1 MIKIKDLFDSC
12 QMLTCDNLGYN
23 LPRYEIN
30 TPSYFFSLGNDNFE
44 KHSCSEFYIEHNFG
58 DCHNKIVNVPLLSV
72 NDFCPKKAVAGLF
85 KSIFELSYKE
95 DTDNNLTKEQFLH
108 FLKMEEIEFK
118 INDLELDC
126 LVCGEKSGK
135 WIKEN
140 ITQNIKVFILED
152 LPENAVLDLPEPEH
166 TGVLAVK
173 CTDNIVDSFG
183 IMIRDNNFRSVVI
196 TDL

>member
-1 MIKIKDLFDSC
+1 MKIKELIDIIPPILLFDTLNGAC
-12 QMLTCDNLGYN
+12 
-23 LPRYEIN
+23 PKYEIN
-30 TPSYFFSLGNDNFE
+30 TSNCFVSLGNDNFE
-44 KHSCSEFYIEHNFG
+44 KYGCSDFYKWLNI
-58 DCHNKIVNVPLLSV
+58 PLLSI
-72 NDFCPKKAVAGLF
+72 NDFCPNKAIGGLF
-85 KSIFELSYKE
+85 KSIFEQLYKE

-108 FLKMEEIEFK
+108 FIKMEEIEFK
-118 INDLELDC
+118 LNDLELDC

-140 ITQNIKVFILED
+140 IIQNIKVFILD
-152 LPENAVLDLPEPEH
+152 GLPENAVLTLPEPEH